1 MISRRVFR
9 SVAVVAVAALVVGA
23 CGGSDSTT
31 NDTTSAESSPTTAK
45 MRTKNAALSACPSSV
60 AGVVTWAADVAGA
73 PGTCTGTFIA
83 NATWTPAA
91 GVSSVTYLV
100 VGGGGGGYQANT
112 QASKLGGSGGQV
124 KTGSV
129 AIGAGD
135 VTVVVGAGGNGGAN
149 GNDSSFSQGGV
160 AVVTASKGLTNAGPN
175 GAGVNGTTSSITGTV
190 VIYGSSGG
198 KGGGFAGGS
207 GAGSGAVI
215 SGLCGGGSHGV
226 ANRGGGGGGGAYG
239 VVSGDGFS
247 FPCYTVGGS
256 GGSGIVVVQ
265 YNAFGVTSFA
275 TTAATP
281 TQSTN
286 PIDWTLTF
294 SAAIDPATLT
304 AADISNAGTSDGCV
318 FSITSVSTSSFTVT
332 ASSCGEGTVTPRLAA
347 SSIAPASGGT
357 GPGAN
362 ADGNTVTID
371 RTPPSAPSAVD
382 LAAAS
387 DTGSSNTDNVTKD
400 NTPTMSATPA
410 GAVDGDRITMTA
422 SKEGSAPVSC
432 SYVLPATSC
441 DLGTLSDGSW
451 AVSAKHTDG
460 AGNESAASAPM
471 NLAVDTSANA
481 GTPDLVADSDT
492 GSSST
497 DNLTK
502 DTTPAITAG
511 DNVADGDTVTV
522 SASKAGQTTKTC
534 TYVKSPTVNSCD
546 VGPLSEGAW
555 DISTAA
561 TDPAGNTAGP
571 TGGLS
576 LNIDGTAPSAPA
588 APDLLP
594 ASDSGASNTDNKTSD
609 TTPSMSGGTVP
620 DGSSVTT
627 SGRKADGS
635 TVSCTYV
642 ASPTVNS
649 CDLPTM
655 SDGRWSMSSTVTDP
669 AGNTSPSGPALD
681 VDIDSTA
688 PAAPTGVDL
697 LASSD
702 TGSSSTD
709 NVTNDDTPAVSATPV
724 DAVNG
729 EAVTL
734 TATKAG
740 STPVSCSYVLPA
752 TSCDLGALA
761 DGTWNVSARHTD
773 LAGNQSAAS
782 PALPLTVDTSAAP
795 GTPDLVT
802 ASDTGRLTNDN
813 VTNDSTP
820 AISADGEENGDT
832 VTVSARKSDG
842 TTATCSYVKSATV
855 NSCDLPTLSDG
866 DWRIT
871 TSKVDSAGNASPAS
885 VPLDITVDTAAPA
898 APGAPDLLPASD
910 SGTSNTDNLTNDTTP
925 SMSGGNVPDGS
936 SVTITGRKADG
947 STVSCTY
954 VASSTVNSCDMPTM
968 SDGPWSMSSTVT
980 DPAGNASPAGP
991 ALDVTIDSLAPL
1003 AGPSAAAI
1011 SAPDLLA
1018 ASDSGTSNSDNL
1030 TNDNTPAVSM
1040 PGASTGETVA
1050 LTARKADGTT
1060 VTCSYVVSATVN
1072 SCDLPTMSDGAWK
1085 LTGTITDAA
1094 GNTSAVSPAL
1104 DLNIDT
1110 TPPTA
1115 AAPDL
1120 LPASDTGA
1128 SKTDN
1133 ITNDTT
1139 PAVSLPGAVD
1149 GEEVTMTAKK
1159 TDGTSVSCTYVKS
1172 PTVSSCNLE
1181 TLTDGNWAVDATVK
1195 DQAGNTSA
1203 AGPSLGLTINT
1214 KKPAT
1219 PTKPVIPTT
1228 PSGEISDPTP
1238 NIEIPGIANGDTA
1251 TATAKKG
1258 GDSVECVF
1266 VGAPGV
1272 RSCDLPLLTPGQW
1285 FVSAKVTDPAGN
1297 TSSETEAVPM
1307 TVVDPGL
1314 PANAISTNT
1323 LSTVNVDGTTTAT
1336 AKLKPSEV
1344 GQVANVVFVVRN
1356 ADGSIAKTSRVAAST
1371 QSATVTTK
1379 IAGLGKGQRVE
1390 AYTENWLGVS
1400 RNAPVGSNVIR
1411 AATSRAVDKLGKPK
1425 LIGSNL
1431 GVSRII
1437 FDPASPLLDSGDRAQ
1452 LDRIVAQLTGKGGL
1466 VLISGFAR
1474 QNLTDSRGFL
1484 SNLSVERAKAVA
1496 MYLSGRGVRAW
1507 IRYQGY
1513 GAVTREMGTYE
1524 DRKVEIRW
1532 VSGATELPKR

>member
-1 MISRRVFR
+1 
-9 SVAVVAVAALVVGA
+9 
-23 CGGSDSTT
+23 
-31 NDTTSAESSPTTAK
+31 
-45 MRTKNAALSACPSSV
+45 MRTKNAALSSCPSNV

-83 NATWTPAA
+83 SATWTPAA

-100 VGGGGGGYQANT
+100 VGGGGGGYSLAVQSA
-112 QASKLGGSGGQV
+112 QRGGSGGQV
-124 KTGSV
+124 RTGSI
-129 AIGAGD
+129 ALGGGA
-135 VTVVVGAGGNGGAN
+135 VTIVVGAGGASGAS
-149 GNDSSFSQGGV
+149 GASSSFSQGGS
-160 AVVTASKGLTNAGPN
+160 ALVTATGGLTNAGPW
-175 GAGVNGTTSSITGTV
+175 GAGANGTTSSITGTA

-198 KGGGFAGGS
+198 LGGGYAGGS
-207 GAGSGAVI
+207 GAGSGAAI
-215 SGLCGGGSHGV
+215 NAGCAGGLSGT
-226 ANRGGGGGGGAYG
+226 ANRGGGGGGGVYYLY
-239 VVSGDGFS
+239 DMGFAA
-247 FPCYTVGGS
+247 FPCYTVAGS

-265 YNAFGVTSFA
+265 YSAFSVTSFA

-304 AADISNAGTSDGCV
+304 AADISNAGTSAGCV
-318 FSITSVSTSSFTVT
+318 FSITSVTTSSFTVT

-347 SSIAPASGGT
+347 SSVAPAGGGT

-371 RTPPSAPSAVD
+371 RTAPAAPSAVD

-400 NTPTMSATPA
+400 NTPTMSATPV

-511 DNVADGDTVTV
+511 DNVADGDSVTV
-522 SASKAGQTTKTC
+522 SASRAGQTTKTC

-546 VGPLSEGAW
+546 VGPLSDGAW

-561 TDPAGNTAGP
+561 TDPAGNTVGP

-576 LNIDGTAPSAPA
+576 LNIDGTAPAAPA
-588 APDLLP
+588 APDMLP
-594 ASDSGASNTDNKTSD
+594 ASDSGASNSDNMTSD
-609 TTPSMSGGTVP
+609 ATPTMSGGTVP
-620 DGSSVTT
+620 DGSAVTIT
-627 SGRKADGS
+627 GRKADGS

-649 CDLPTM
+649 CDMPTM
-655 SDGRWSMSSTVTDP
+655 SDGRWSMSSAVTDP

-681 VDIDSTA
+681 IDIDSTA

-702 TGSSSTD
+702 TGASSTD
-709 NVTNDDTPAVSATPV
+709 NITNDDTPAVSATPV

-729 EAVTL
+729 ETVTL
-734 TATKAG
+734 TATKPG
-740 STPVSCSYVLPA
+740 SSPVSCSYVLPA
-752 TSCDLGALA
+752 TSCDLGTLA

-885 VPLDITVDTAAPA
+885 VPLDITVDTAAPT
-898 APGAPDLLPASD
+898 APSAPDLLPASD

-925 SMSGGNVPDGS
+925 SMSGGVVPDGS

-954 VASSTVNSCDMPTM
+954 VASPTVSGCDMPTM

-980 DPAGNASPAGP
+980 DPAGNISPAGP

-1003 AGPSAAAI
+1003 AGPSAAAV

-1018 ASDSGTSNSDNL
+1018 TSDSGSSTTDNL

-1040 PGASTGETVA
+1040 PGASIGETVA
-1050 LTARKADGTT
+1050 LTARKSDGTS
-1060 VTCSYVVSATVN
+1060 VTCSYVVTATVT

-1094 GNTSAVSPAL
+1094 GNTSGISPAL
-1104 DLNIDT
+1104 DLTIDT
-1110 TPPTA
+1110 TPPA
-1115 AAPDL
+1115 SAVPDL
-1120 LPASDTGA
+1120 LSASDSGP
-1128 SKTDN
+1128 SDSDN
-1133 ITNDTT
+1133 VTNDTT
-1139 PAVSLPGAVD
+1139 PAVSLPGVAD
-1149 GEEVTMTAKK
+1149 GEEVAMTAKK
-1159 TDGTSVSCTYVKS
+1159 ADGTTVSCTYVKS
-1172 PTVSSCNLE
+1172 ATVSSCNLE
-1181 TLTDGNWAVDATVK
+1181 TLSDGIWSVDATVK
-1195 DQAGNTSA
+1195 DLAGNKSA
-1203 AGPSLGLTINT
+1203 AGPSLNLTIDT
-1214 KKPAT
+1214 KVSEP
-1219 PTKPVIPTT
+1219 PSKPVIPTT

-1238 NIEIPGIANGDTA
+1238 TIEIPGVATGDIATA
-1251 TATAKKG
+1251 TATKG
-1258 GDSVECVF
+1258 KESVNCVF

-1285 FVSAKVTDPAGN
+1285 FVSAKVADPSGNVSAETD
-1297 TSSETEAVPM
+1297 AVPM
-1307 TVVDPGL
+1307 TIVDPGL
-1314 PANAISTNT
+1314 PANAVSTRT
-1323 LSTVNVDGTTTAT
+1323 LNTVNVSGTTTAT
-1336 AKLKPSEV
+1336 AVLKPSEV
-1344 GQVANVVFVVRN
+1344 GTVANVVFVVRN
-1356 ADGSIAKTSRVAAST
+1356 ADGTIARTERVAAST
-1371 QSATVTTK
+1371 QSETVTAK
-1379 IAGLGKGQRVE
+1379 IAALGKGQVVE

-1400 RNAPVGSNVIR
+1400 KNAPVGSNVIR
-1411 AATSRAVDKLGKPK
+1411 AATSRKVDKLGKPK
-1425 LIGSNL
+1425 LIGSRL
-1431 GVSRII
+1431 AVATVI
-1437 FDPASPLLDSGDRAQ
+1437 FDPASPLLDSTDKAQ
-1452 LDRIVAQLTGKGGL
+1452 LDRLAGQLSGKGGL
-1466 VLISGFAR
+1466 VLVSGFAR
-1474 QNLTDSRGFL
+1474 QNQTDSKRFL
-1484 SNLSVERAKAVA
+1484 SSLSVERAKAVA
-1496 MYLSGRGVRAW
+1496 SYLSSRGVRAW

-1513 GAVTREMGTYE
+1513 GAVTSQIGTWE

-1532 VSGATELPKR
+1532 VGGATELPGK